1 MASENKPDCFPDI
14 GVGLG
19 WPWASTVAVSL
30 GVGGGTRPL
39 SDGELRRELRRTN
52 SCKGITRDDDC
63 RSEHTLD
70 VNAVAQAGG
79 AAEHIQ
85 TGL

>member
-1 MASENKPDCFPDI
+1 
-14 GVGLG
+14 
-19 WPWASTVAVSL
+19 
-30 GVGGGTRPL
+30 L
-39 SDGELRRELRRTN
+39 SDGELRRELRRTS

-79 AAEHIQ
+79 ADENIV
-85 TGL
+85 TCL

>member
-1 MASENKPDCFPDI
+1 MA
-14 GVGLG
+14 LG
-19 WPWASTVAVSL
+19 FNRYSL
-30 GVGGGTRPL
+30 LRRGDGAGPL

-52 SCKGITRDDDC
+52 SKKGITWDDDC

-70 VNAVAQAGG
+70 VNEVAQAGG
-79 AAEHIQ
+79 AAVHIQ